1 MSFFD
6 IFQLAA
12 LTFFLVV
19 FLGRTLLL
27 WLNQGINPF
36 ALGAG
41 KKGLHRLLELALFPW
56 LVLWMLEIL
65 ASTLRGPYRLIPA
78 SWNPLLLNNLLLK
91 IAGALL
97 IVFGDFVF
105 VWALISF
112 GNSWRVGIDE
122 KKVGTLVTSGV
133 FAFSRN
139 PIFVF
144 LDLYFI
150 GTFLV
155 NGTLI
160 LLVFAGVT
168 ILGIHYQILQ
178 EERFLLSKYGQAYQE
193 YCSRT
198 GRYLGLQ
205 KGEQT

>member
-1 MSFFD
+1 MNFFD
-6 IFQLAA
+6 IFQLFA
-12 LTFFLVV
+12 LAFFLAI

-27 WLNQGINPF
+27 WFRQGINPF

-41 KKGLHRLLELALFPW
+41 KKGLHRFFELALFPW
-56 LVLWMLEIL
+56 LVLWMLAIL
-65 ASTLRGPYRLIPA
+65 ISALHPSFWPVTEG
-78 SWNPLLLNNLLLK
+78 WNPPLLNRPIAK
-91 IAGALL
+91 IAGVLL
-97 IVFGDFVF
+97 ITSGDFVF

-122 KKVGTLVTSGV
+122 RKAGSLVTDGV

-155 NGTLI
+155 NGTL
-160 LLVFAGVT
+160 VFLIFAIVT
-168 ILGIHYQILQ
+168 APGIHYQILQ
-178 EERFLLSKYGQAYQE
+178 EEKFLFSKYGQAYRE
-193 YCSRT
+193 YCSKT
-198 GRYLGLQ
+198 SRYVSLIS
-205 KGEQT
+205 K

>member
-12 LTFFLVV
+12 LAFFLIV
-19 FLGRTLLL
+19 FLGRTVLL
-27 WLNQGINPF
+27 WLKQGINPF

-41 KKGLHRLLELALFPW
+41 KKGLHRFFELFLFPW
-56 LVLWMLEIL
+56 LVLWLLAIMAAALRSPRWLIL
-65 ASTLRGPYRLIPA
+65 AIGTPV
-78 SWNPLLLNNLLLK
+78 LLNNLPFQ
-91 IAGALL
+91 IAGCLL
-97 IVFGDFVF
+97 IGFGNFLF

-112 GNSWRVGIDE
+112 GSSWRVGIDE
-122 KKVGTLVTSGV
+122 RKAGDLVTGGA

-144 LDLYFI
+144 IDLYFL
-150 GTFLV
+150 GTFLI
-155 NGTLI
+155 NGTLAFLI
-160 LLVFAGVT
+160 FAGVT

-178 EERFLLSKYGQAYQE
+178 EERFLLSQYGQAYRE

-198 GRYLGLQ
+198 GRYVSLIS
-205 KGEQT
+205 K

>member
-19 FLGRTLLL
+19 FLGRTLVL
-27 WLNQGINPF
+27 WVRQGINPF

-41 KKGLHRLLELALFPW
+41 KKGLHRLFELALFSW
-56 LVLWMLEIL
+56 LILWLL
-65 ASTLRGPYRLIPA
+65 AIMGSALHSPRCLISVIGTPF
-78 SWNPLLLNNLLLK
+78 LLNSLPFQ
-91 IAGALL
+91 IAGCLL
-97 IVFGDFVF
+97 IGFGNFLF

-112 GNSWRVGIDE
+112 RSSWRVGIDE
-122 KKVGTLVTSGV
+122 RKAGALVKGGA

-144 LDLYFI
+144 LDLYFL
-150 GTFLV
+150 GTFLI
-155 NGTLI
+155 NGTLAFLI
-160 LLVFAGVT
+160 FAGVT

-178 EERFLLSKYGQAYQE
+178 EERFLFSKYGQAYRE

-198 GRYLGLQ
+198 GRYVSLIP
-205 KGEQT
+205 K

>member
-1 MSFFD
+1 MGFFD

-19 FLGRTLLL
+19 FLGRTLVL
-27 WLNQGINPF
+27 WVKQGINPF

-41 KKGLHRLLELALFPW
+41 KKGLPRFFELALFPW
-56 LVLWMLEIL
+56 LILWLL
-65 ASTLRGPYRLIPA
+65 AIMGSALHSPRCLISAIGTPF
-78 SWNPLLLNNLLLK
+78 LLNSLPFQ
-91 IAGALL
+91 IAGCLL
-97 IVFGDFVF
+97 IGFGNFLF

-112 GNSWRVGIDE
+112 GSSWRVGIDE
-122 KKVGTLVTSGV
+122 RKAGALVIGGA

-144 LDLYFI
+144 LDLYFL
-150 GTFLV
+150 GTFLI
-155 NGTLI
+155 NGTLAFLI
-160 LLVFAGVT
+160 FAGVT

-178 EERFLLSKYGQAYQE
+178 EERFLLSQYGQAYRE

-198 GRYLGLQ
+198 GRYVSLIS
-205 KGEQT
+205 K

>member
-19 FLGRTLLL
+19 FLGRTVLL
-27 WLNQGINPF
+27 WLKQGINPF
-36 ALGAG
+36 ALGTE
-41 KKGLHRLLELALFPW
+41 KKGLHRLFELALFPW
-56 LVLWMLEIL
+56 LVLWMLAIL
-65 ASTLRGPYRLIPA
+65 ASTLHGPFRLIPVA
-78 SWNPLLLNNLLLK
+78 WNPVLVNHLSMK
-91 IAGALL
+91 IPGALL
-97 IVFGDFVF
+97 IVCGDFVF

-122 KKVGTLVTSGV
+122 KKAGTLVTGGV

-150 GTFLV
+150 GMFLI
-155 NGTLI
+155 NGTLVFLI
-160 LLVFAGVT
+160 FAGVT
-168 ILGIHYQILQ
+168 LLGIHYQILQ
-178 EERFLLSKYGQAYQE
+178 EERFLAVKYGQE
-193 YCSRT
+193 YREYRSRT
-198 GRYLGLQ
+198 GRYFGL
-205 KGEQT
+205 KK